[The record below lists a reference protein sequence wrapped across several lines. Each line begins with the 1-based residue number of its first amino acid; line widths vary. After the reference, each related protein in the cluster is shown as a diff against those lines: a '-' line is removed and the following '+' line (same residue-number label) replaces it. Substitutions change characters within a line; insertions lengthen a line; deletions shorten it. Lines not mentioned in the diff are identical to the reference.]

1 MTPLACQIAAGATEA
16 LLSGPGGR
24 EVDADSLRGTGCAAG
39 PGSGLDPAARVALYL
54 KDPLEVIRA
63 LVALD
68 GQVAALLLLSQGL
81 SAATAGQLARAA
93 GCTILLCDEA
103 PQEGDADAEGGAP
116 LRRTPAA
123 VLAPHRRAEPPAA
136 SVATQ
141 WLMTTSGTTGLPKIV
156 PHTLATL
163 ARSVVRL
170 RPGMAG
176 SIPGSVAGGMPIWG
190 LLYDPTRFAG
200 LQVVL
205 QALIGGGRLVAV
217 DTSLPLA
224 AQVAALAA
232 AGVTHLSATPT
243 LWRRILMVP
252 DHGRIPLAQA
262 TLGGEIADQPTLAA
276 VRAAFPAARLTHI
289 YASTE
294 AGVGFSV
301 TDGLAGFPL
310 SWLDAPPGPVRLRL
324 HDGILWLRPPVT
336 ALTPGQTP
344 GQTLGQT
351 LGQPPGVEIDAEGY
365 VRSGDRVE
373 IAGGRVLFLGRENGL
388 INIGGVKVYPE
399 TVEAV
404 VKAVPGVA
412 LVQVSGKRSP
422 VTGALVVA
430 EVQLAPGADPETV
443 RLAVQAACRARL
455 EREAVPAIIRFVAGF
470 ATNAAGKLMRTG

>member
-1 MTPLACQIAAGATEA
+1 VTTLAVTTLAGQIAAGGAV
-16 LLSGPGGR
+16 LSGPGGAV
-24 EVDADSLRGTGCAAG
+24 VDAVVDAGALRGTGVAAG
-39 PGSGLDPAARVALYL
+39 IEATARVAIHL
-54 KDPLEVIRA
+54 KDPLDVIRA
-63 LVALD
+63 LAALD
-68 GQVAALLLLSQGL
+68 GQVAALLLLSHAIPG
-81 SAATAGQLARAA
+81 ATAAQLARAA
-93 GCTILLCDEA
+93 GCTILLDDA
-103 PQEGDADAEGGAP
+103 KDDADYDAETGEPESAAGPPRLP
-116 LRRTPAA
+116 LAA
-123 VLAPHRRAEPPAA
+123 ALGPERQADP
-136 SVATQ
+136 VATQ

-156 PHTLATL
+156 PHSLATL

-170 RPGMAG
+170 RPGMPGGAGLGGAG
-176 SIPGSVAGGMPIWG
+176 SGGADPVWG

-217 DTSLPLA
+217 DTGLPIA
-224 AQVAALAA
+224 AQVAALAE

-243 LWRRILMVP
+243 LWRRILMAP
-252 DHGRIPLAQA
+252 GHGRMALRQA

-276 VRAAFPAARLTHI
+276 VRAAFPAARLAHI

-301 TDGLAGFPL
+301 TDGQAGFPRA
-310 SWLDAPPGPVRLRL
+310 WLDAPPGPVRLRL
-324 HDGILWLRPPVT
+324 QDGILWLRPPVT
-336 ALTPGQTP
+336 ALRPGQT
-344 GQTLGQT
+344 
-351 LGQPPGVEIDAEGY
+351 PGVEIDAEGY

-373 IAGGRVLFLGRENGL
+373 VAGERVLFLGRENGL

-404 VKAVPGVA
+404 VKTVPGVA
-412 LVQVSGKRSP
+412 LVQVSAKQSP

-443 RLAVQAACRARL
+443 RLAIQSACRARL

-470 ATNAAGKLMRTG
+470 ATNAAGKLVRTG